1 MGRGGSPAIVKA
13 ASEAGAQ
20 AGQTGKGFGMEEE
33 IKAEAPAGENGEAA
47 APGREKAPR
56 RKKAAI
62 AAACAAAAAL
72 AVAGVAWA
80 ATHQAR
86 TLPADEPVGQEQAA
100 QPEQRAEIELEAR
113 AEGWSESSTPAIAHV
128 KGQGA
133 DFYHAMPANSAE
145 KVEVPA
151 QGGYEVEWISPVN
164 ADGSLYRASS
174 KAAKAEAGGDKS
186 STGLE
191 LVPADQVTQADID
204 EVMDKI
210 SEAVSKGDS
219 TLAGDAG
226 RDLVDKA
233 AANAANAPA
242 ADKSKVEE
250 KAEGA
255 KDSVSEQPAQSK
267 PEQPSQPEQAAGGS
281 SASAEQPSAPSQPA
295 AERKWVADYEQ
306 VWVPSYVTVTDQA
319 AWDEQVPV
327 YGYSERSICNTCG
340 ADVTG
345 NTAAHAKQ
353 HAMNGEN
360 GGHHTEV
367 VQTIT
372 GYSTVHHDAVTHVED
387 QGHWETRES
396 GGHWE

>member
-1 MGRGGSPAIVKA
+1 MTSA
-13 ASEAGAQ
+13 ASEAGTQ
-20 AGQTGKGFGMEEE
+20 AGQTGKGFEMEDE
-33 IKAEAPAGENGEAA
+33 IKAEAPAEENVEAA
-47 APGREKAPR
+47 APGREKEPR

-62 AAACAAAAAL
+62 AAAFAAAAL

-80 ATHQAR
+80 ATHQAQ
-86 TLPADEPVGQEQAA
+86 TLPADEPVGQDQAA

-255 KDSVSEQPAQSK
+255 KDSVSEQPAQIK
-267 PEQPSQPEQAAGGS
+267 PEQPSQASQPERPSQAAGGS

-306 VWVPSYVTVTDQA
+306 VWVPNYVTVTDQA

-345 NTAAHAKQ
+345 NEAAHGEQ
-353 HAMNGEN
+353 HMLNGQN
-360 GGHHTEV
+360 AGHHSEV

>member
-1 MGRGGSPAIVKA
+1 MTSA

-20 AGQTGKGFGMEEE
+20 AGRTGKGFGMEDE
-33 IKAEAPAGENGEAA
+33 IKAEAPAEENVEAA
-47 APGREKAPR
+47 APGREKEPR

-72 AVAGVAWA
+72 AVAGAAWA
-80 ATHQAR
+80 ATHQAQ
-86 TLPADEPVGQEQAA
+86 TLPADEPAGQERAA

-174 KAAKAEAGGDKS
+174 KAAKAEAGGERS

-255 KDSVSEQPAQSK
+255 KDSVSEQPAQIK
-267 PEQPSQPEQAAGGS
+267 PEQPSQAAGGS
-281 SASAEQPSAPSQPA
+281 SASSEQPSAPSQPA
-295 AERKWVADYEQ
+295 AERKWVADYER

>member
-1 MGRGGSPAIVKA
+1 MTSA
-13 ASEAGAQ
+13 ASDAGAQ
-20 AGQTGKGFGMEEE
+20 AKRTGKGFGMEDE
-33 IKAEAPAGENGEAA
+33 IKAEAPAEENGEDEAA
-47 APGREKAPR
+47 GREKAPR

-62 AAACAAAAAL
+62 AAACAAAL

-80 ATHQAR
+80 AAHQAQ
-86 TLPADEPVGQEQAA
+86 TPPADEPAGQEQAA

-113 AEGWSESSTPAIAHV
+113 AEGWSGSSTPVIAHV
-128 KGQGA
+128 KGRGA

-151 QGGYEVEWISPVN
+151 QGGYEVEWVSPVN
-164 ADGSLYRASS
+164 ADGSLYRAPS
-174 KAAKAEAGGDKS
+174 KAAEAEAGGDKS
-186 STGLE
+186 SASLE

-219 TLAGDAG
+219 TLSGDAG

-233 AANAANAPA
+233 ASNAANAPA

-267 PEQPSQPEQAAGGS
+267 PEQSSQPERPSQAAGGS
-281 SASAEQPSAPSQPA
+281 SASAGQPSAPSQPA

-306 VWVPSYVTVTDQA
+306 VWVPNYVTVTDQA

-345 NTAAHAKQ
+345 NEAAHGKQ
-353 HAMNGEN
+353 HAMNGQN
-360 GGHHTEV
+360 AGHHSEV

>member
-1 MGRGGSPAIVKA
+1 
-13 ASEAGAQ
+13 
-20 AGQTGKGFGMEEE
+20 MEDE
-33 IKAEAPAGENGEAA
+33 IKAEAPAEENGEAA
-47 APGREKAPR
+47 APGREKEPR

-80 ATHQAR
+80 ATHQAQ
-86 TLPADEPVGQEQAA
+86 TLPADEPVGQDQAA

-204 EVMDKI
+204 EVLDKI

-255 KDSVSEQPAQSK
+255 KDSVSEQPAQIK
-267 PEQPSQPEQAAGGS
+267 PERPSQAAGGS

-295 AERKWVADYEQ
+295 AERKWVADYEP

-372 GYSTVHHDAVTHVED
+372 GYNTVHHDAVTHVED

>member
-1 MGRGGSPAIVKA
+1 MTSA

-20 AGQTGKGFGMEEE
+20 AGQTGKGFGMEDE
-33 IKAEAPAGENGEAA
+33 IKAEAPAEENVEAA
-47 APGREKAPR
+47 APGREKEPR

-80 ATHQAR
+80 ATHQAQ
-86 TLPADEPVGQEQAA
+86 TLPADEPAGQEQAA

-255 KDSVSEQPAQSK
+255 KDSVSEQPAQIK
-267 PEQPSQPEQAAGGS
+267 PEQPSQASQPAGGS

-372 GYSTVHHDAVTHVED
+372 GYNTVHHDAVTHVED

>member
-1 MGRGGSPAIVKA
+1 MTSA

-20 AGQTGKGFGMEEE
+20 AGQTGKGFGMEDE
-33 IKAEAPAGENGEAA
+33 IKAEAPAEENVEAA
-47 APGREKAPR
+47 APGREKEPR
-56 RKKAAI
+56 RKRAAI

-80 ATHQAR
+80 ATHQAQ
-86 TLPADEPVGQEQAA
+86 TLPADEPVGQDQAA

-255 KDSVSEQPAQSK
+255 KDSVSEQPAQIK
-267 PEQPSQPEQAAGGS
+267 PEQPSQASQPEQPSQAAGGS

-306 VWVPSYVTVTDQA
+306 VWVPNYVTVTDQA

-340 ADVTG
+340 ADCTG
-345 NTAAHAKQ
+345 NTAAHGKQ
-353 HAMNGEN
+353 HMMNGQN
-360 GGHHTEV
+360 AGYHTEV
-367 VQTIT
+367 IQTIT
-372 GYSTVHHDAVTHVED
+372 GYNTVHHDAVTHVED

>member
-1 MGRGGSPAIVKA
+1 
-13 ASEAGAQ
+13 
-20 AGQTGKGFGMEEE
+20 MEDE
-33 IKAEAPAGENGEAA
+33 IKADAPAEENVEAA
-47 APGREKAPR
+47 APGREKEPR

-80 ATHQAR
+80 ATHQAQ
-86 TLPADEPVGQEQAA
+86 TLPADEPVGQDQAA

-113 AEGWSESSTPAIAHV
+113 AEGWSESSTPATAHV

-174 KAAKAEAGGDKS
+174 KAVKAEAGGDKS

-233 AANAANAPA
+233 AANAAKAPA

-255 KDSVSEQPAQSK
+255 KDSVSEQPAQIK
-267 PEQPSQPEQAAGGS
+267 PEQPSQAAGGS

-340 ADVTG
+340 ADCTG
-345 NTAAHAKQ
+345 NTAAHGKQ
-353 HAMNGEN
+353 HMMNGQN
-360 GGHHTEV
+360 AGYHTEV
-367 VQTIT
+367 IQTIT
-372 GYSTVHHDAVTHVED
+372 GYNTVHHDAVTHVED

>member
-1 MGRGGSPAIVKA
+1 MTSA

-20 AGQTGKGFGMEEE
+20 AGQTGKGFGMEDE
-33 IKAEAPAGENGEAA
+33 IKAEAPAEESGEAA
-47 APGREKAPR
+47 APGGEKAPR

-72 AVAGVAWA
+72 AVAGAAWA
-80 ATHQAR
+80 ATHQAQ
-86 TLPADEPVGQEQAA
+86 TLPADEPAGQEQAA

-174 KAAKAEAGGDKS
+174 KAAKAEAGGERS

-255 KDSVSEQPAQSK
+255 KDSVSEQPAQIK
-267 PEQPSQPEQAAGGS
+267 PEQPSQPERPSQAAGGS
-281 SASAEQPSAPSQPA
+281 SASAGQPSAPSQPA

-306 VWVPSYVTVTDQA
+306 VWVPNYVTVTDQA
-319 AWDEQVPV
+319 AWDEQVPT

>member
-1 MGRGGSPAIVKA
+1 MTSA

-33 IKAEAPAGENGEAA
+33 IKAEALAEENGEAA
-47 APGREKAPR
+47 AAGREKAPR

-72 AVAGVAWA
+72 AVAGAAWA
-80 ATHQAR
+80 ATHQAQ
-86 TLPADEPVGQEQAA
+86 TLPADEPAGQEQAA

-113 AEGWSESSTPAIAHV
+113 ADGWSESSTPAIAHV

-164 ADGSLYRASS
+164 ADGSLDRAPA
-174 KAAKAEAGGDKS
+174 KAAKAEAGGERS

-255 KDSVSEQPAQSK
+255 KDSVSEQPAQIK
-267 PEQPSQPEQAAGGS
+267 PEQPSQPERPSQAAGGS
-281 SASAEQPSAPSQPA
+281 SASSEQPSAPSQPA
-295 AERKWVADYEQ
+295 AERKWVADYER

-367 VQTIT
+367 IQTIT

>member
-1 MGRGGSPAIVKA
+1 MTSA

-20 AGQTGKGFGMEEE
+20 AGQTGKGFGMEDE
-33 IKAEAPAGENGEAA
+33 IKAEAPAEESGEAA
-47 APGREKAPR
+47 ATGREKAPR
-56 RKKAAI
+56 RKRAAI

-80 ATHQAR
+80 ATHQAQ
-86 TLPADEPVGQEQAA
+86 TLPADEPAGQEQAA

-164 ADGSLYRASS
+164 ADGSLYRAPA

-255 KDSVSEQPAQSK
+255 KDSVSEQPAQIK
-267 PEQPSQPEQAAGGS
+267 PEQPSQASQPEQPSQAAGGS
-281 SASAEQPSAPSQPA
+281 SASAGQPSAPSQPA

>member
-1 MGRGGSPAIVKA
+1 MTSA

-20 AGQTGKGFGMEEE
+20 AGQTGKGFGMEDE
-33 IKAEAPAGENGEAA
+33 IKADAPAEENGEAA
-47 APGREKAPR
+47 ATGREKAPR

-80 ATHQAR
+80 ATHQAQ

-191 LVPADQVTQADID
+191 LMPADQVTQADID

-255 KDSVSEQPAQSK
+255 KDSVSEQPAQIK
-267 PEQPSQPEQAAGGS
+267 PEQPSQPSQAAGGS

-306 VWVPSYVTVTDQA
+306 VWVPNYVTVTDQA

-340 ADVTG
+340 ADCTG
-345 NTAAHAKQ
+345 NTAAHGKQ
-353 HAMNGEN
+353 HMMNGQN
-360 GGHHTEV
+360 AGYHTEV

>member
-1 MGRGGSPAIVKA
+1 MTSA
-13 ASEAGAQ
+13 ASDAGAQ
-20 AGQTGKGFGMEEE
+20 AKRTGKGFGMEDE
-33 IKAEAPAGENGEAA
+33 IKAEAPAEENGEAA
-47 APGREKAPR
+47 VAGREKAPR

-80 ATHQAR
+80 AAHQAQ
-86 TLPADEPVGQEQAA
+86 TPPADEPAGQEQAA

-113 AEGWSESSTPAIAHV
+113 AEGWSGSSTPAIAHV

-151 QGGYEVEWISPVN
+151 QGGYEVEWVSPVN
-164 ADGSLYRASS
+164 ADGSLYRAPS
-174 KAAKAEAGGDKS
+174 KAAEAEAGGGKS
-186 STGLE
+186 SASLE

-219 TLAGDAG
+219 TLSGDAG

-233 AANAANAPA
+233 ASNAANAPA

-267 PEQPSQPEQAAGGS
+267 PEQPSQPERPSQAAGGS
-281 SASAEQPSAPSQPA
+281 SASAGQPSAPSQPA

-306 VWVPSYVTVTDQA
+306 VWVPNYVTVTDQA

-345 NTAAHAKQ
+345 NEAAHGKQ
-353 HAMNGEN
+353 HAMNGQN
-360 GGHHTEV
+360 AGHHSEV

>member
-1 MGRGGSPAIVKA
+1 MTSA

-20 AGQTGKGFGMEEE
+20 AGQTGKGFGMEDE
-33 IKAEAPAGENGEAA
+33 IKAEAPAEENGEAA
-47 APGREKAPR
+47 ATGREKEPR
-56 RKKAAI
+56 RKRAAI

-80 ATHQAR
+80 ATHQTQ

-255 KDSVSEQPAQSK
+255 KDSVNEQPAQSK
-267 PEQPSQPEQAAGGS
+267 PEQPAQPEQAAGGS
-281 SASAEQPSAPSQPA
+281 SASAGQPSAPSQPA

-306 VWVPSYVTVTDQA
+306 VWVPNYVTVTDQA

>member
-1 MGRGGSPAIVKA
+1 MTSA

-20 AGQTGKGFGMEEE
+20 AGQTGKGFGMEDE

-47 APGREKAPR
+47 ASGREKAPR

-86 TLPADEPVGQEQAA
+86 TLPADEPAGQEQAA
-100 QPEQRAEIELEAR
+100 QPEQRAETELEAR

-164 ADGSLYRASS
+164 ADGSLYRAPA

-345 NTAAHAKQ
+345 NEAAHAEQ
-353 HAMNGEN
+353 HALNGQN
-360 GGHHTEV
+360 CGHHSEV

-372 GYSTVHHDAVTHVED
+372 GYSTVHHEAVTHVED

>member
-1 MGRGGSPAIVKA
+1 MTSA

-20 AGQTGKGFGMEEE
+20 AGQTGKGFGMEDE
-33 IKAEAPAGENGEAA
+33 IKAEAPAEENGEAA
-47 APGREKAPR
+47 APGSDKAPR

-80 ATHQAR
+80 ATHQAQ
-86 TLPADEPVGQEQAA
+86 TLPADEPVGQDQAA

-255 KDSVSEQPAQSK
+255 KDSVIEQPAQIK
-267 PEQPSQPEQAAGGS
+267 PEQPSQPERPSQAAGGS

-306 VWVPSYVTVTDQA
+306 VWVPNYVTVTDQA

>member
-1 MGRGGSPAIVKA
+1 
-13 ASEAGAQ
+13 
-20 AGQTGKGFGMEEE
+20 MEDE
-33 IKAEAPAGENGEAA
+33 IKADAPAEENVEAA
-47 APGREKAPR
+47 APGREKEPR

-80 ATHQAR
+80 ATHQAQ
-86 TLPADEPVGQEQAA
+86 TLPADEPVGQDQAA

-233 AANAANAPA
+233 AANAAKAPA

-255 KDSVSEQPAQSK
+255 KDSVSEQPAQIK
-267 PEQPSQPEQAAGGS
+267 PEQPSQASQPEQPSQAAGGS
-281 SASAEQPSAPSQPA
+281 SASAEQPA

-340 ADVTG
+340 ADCTG
-345 NTAAHAKQ
+345 NTAAHGKQ
-353 HAMNGEN
+353 HMMNGQN
-360 GGHHTEV
+360 AGYHTEV
-367 VQTIT
+367 IQTIT
-372 GYSTVHHDAVTHVED
+372 GYNTVHHDAVTHVED

>member
-1 MGRGGSPAIVKA
+1 MTSA

-20 AGQTGKGFGMEEE
+20 AGQTGKGFGMEDE
-33 IKAEAPAGENGEAA
+33 IKAEAPAEENGEAA
-47 APGREKAPR
+47 ATGREKAPR

-80 ATHQAR
+80 ATHQTQ

-255 KDSVSEQPAQSK
+255 KDSVSEQPAQIK
-267 PEQPSQPEQAAGGS
+267 PEQPSQPSQAAGGS
-281 SASAEQPSAPSQPA
+281 SASAGQPPAPSQPA

-306 VWVPSYVTVTDQA
+306 VWVPNYVTVTDQA

-345 NTAAHAKQ
+345 NEAAHGKQ
-353 HAMNGEN
+353 HAMNGQN
-360 GGHHTEV
+360 AGHHSEV

-372 GYSTVHHDAVTHVED
+372 GYNTVHHDAVTHVED

>member
-1 MGRGGSPAIVKA
+1 
-13 ASEAGAQ
+13 
-20 AGQTGKGFGMEEE
+20 MEEE
-33 IKAEAPAGENGEAA
+33 IKAEASAEENGEDEAA
-47 APGREKAPR
+47 GREKAPR

-80 ATHQAR
+80 AAHQAQ
-86 TLPADEPVGQEQAA
+86 TPPADEPAGQEQAA

-113 AEGWSESSTPAIAHV
+113 AEGWSGSSTPAIAHV

-267 PEQPSQPEQAAGGS
+267 PEQPSQPERPSQAAGGS
-281 SASAEQPSAPSQPA
+281 SASAGQPSAPSQPA

-306 VWVPSYVTVTDQA
+306 VWVPNYVTVTDQA

-345 NTAAHAKQ
+345 NEAAHGKQ
-353 HAMNGEN
+353 HAMNGQN
-360 GGHHTEV
+360 AGHHSEV

>member
-1 MGRGGSPAIVKA
+1 MTSA

-20 AGQTGKGFGMEEE
+20 AGQTGKGFGMEDE
-33 IKAEAPAGENGEAA
+33 IKAEAPAEESGEAA
-47 APGREKAPR
+47 APGGEKAPR
-56 RKKAAI
+56 WKKAAI

-72 AVAGVAWA
+72 AVAGAAWA
-80 ATHQAR
+80 ATHQAQ
-86 TLPADEPVGQEQAA
+86 TLPADEPAGQERAA

-151 QGGYEVEWISPVN
+151 QGGYEVEWVAPVN
-164 ADGSLYRASS
+164 ADGSLYRAPAE
-174 KAAKAEAGGDKS
+174 AAKAEAGGERS

-204 EVMDKI
+204 EAMDKI

-255 KDSVSEQPAQSK
+255 KDSVSEQPAQIK
-267 PEQPSQPEQAAGGS
+267 PEQPSQPERPSQAAGGS
-281 SASAEQPSAPSQPA
+281 SASSEQPSAPSQPA

-306 VWVPSYVTVTDQA
+306 VWVPNYVTVTDQA

-327 YGYSERSICNTCG
+327 YGYSERCICNTCG

-345 NTAAHAKQ
+345 NEAAHAKQ

-360 GGHHTEV
+360 GGHHSEV
-367 VQTIT
+367 VQTVT
-372 GYSTVHHDAVTHVED
+372 GYRTVHHDAVTHVED

>member
-1 MGRGGSPAIVKA
+1 
-13 ASEAGAQ
+13 
-20 AGQTGKGFGMEEE
+20 MEDE
-33 IKAEAPAGENGEAA
+33 IKAEAPAEENGEAA
-47 APGREKAPR
+47 APGSDKAPR

-80 ATHQAR
+80 ATHQAQ
-86 TLPADEPVGQEQAA
+86 TLPADEPVGQDQAA

-255 KDSVSEQPAQSK
+255 KDSVIEQPAQIK
-267 PEQPSQPEQAAGGS
+267 PEQPSQPERPSQAAGGS

-295 AERKWVADYEQ
+295 AERKWVVDYEQ
-306 VWVPSYVTVTDQA
+306 VWVPNYVTVTDQA

>member
-1 MGRGGSPAIVKA
+1 MTSA

-20 AGQTGKGFGMEEE
+20 AGQTGKGFGMEDE
-33 IKAEAPAGENGEAA
+33 IKAEAPAEENVEAA
-47 APGREKAPR
+47 APGREKEPR

-80 ATHQAR
+80 ATHQAQ
-86 TLPADEPVGQEQAA
+86 TLPADEPAGQEQAA

-255 KDSVSEQPAQSK
+255 KDSVSEQPAQIK
-267 PEQPSQPEQAAGGS
+267 PEQPSQPSQPEQPSQAAGGS
-281 SASAEQPSAPSQPA
+281 SASAGQPSAPSQPA

-306 VWVPSYVTVTDQA
+306 VWVPNYVTVTDQA

-340 ADVTG
+340 ADCTG
-345 NTAAHAKQ
+345 NTAAHGKQ
-353 HAMNGEN
+353 HMMNGQN
-360 GGHHTEV
+360 AGYHTEV

>member
-1 MGRGGSPAIVKA
+1 MTSA

-20 AGQTGKGFGMEEE
+20 AGQTGKGFGMEDE
-33 IKAEAPAGENGEAA
+33 IKAEAPAEENGEAA
-47 APGREKAPR
+47 ATGREKEPR
-56 RKKAAI
+56 RKRAAI

-191 LVPADQVTQADID
+191 LVPADQVTEADID

-281 SASAEQPSAPSQPA
+281 SASAGQPSAPSQPA

-345 NTAAHAKQ
+345 NEAAHGKQ

>member
-1 MGRGGSPAIVKA
+1 
-13 ASEAGAQ
+13 
-20 AGQTGKGFGMEEE
+20 MEDE
-33 IKAEAPAGENGEAA
+33 IKAEAPAEENGEAA
-47 APGREKAPR
+47 ATGREKAPR
-56 RKKAAI
+56 RKKTAI
-62 AAACAAAAAL
+62 AAACAAAVAL

-80 ATHQAR
+80 ATHQAQ

-255 KDSVSEQPAQSK
+255 KDSVSEQPAQIKPEQSSQSSQ
-267 PEQPSQPEQAAGGS
+267 PEQPSQAAGGS
-281 SASAEQPSAPSQPA
+281 SASAEQSSAPSQPA

-340 ADVTG
+340 ADCTG
-345 NTAAHAKQ
+345 NTAAHGKQ
-353 HAMNGEN
+353 HMMNGQN
-360 GGHHTEV
+360 AGYHTEV

-372 GYSTVHHDAVTHVED
+372 GYNTVHHDAVTHVED

>member
-1 MGRGGSPAIVKA
+1 MTPA
-13 ASEAGAQ
+13 ASEAGVHM
-20 AGQTGKGFGMEEE
+20 GQTGKGFGMEEE
-33 IKAEAPAGENGEAA
+33 IKAEAPAEESGEVA

-80 ATHQAR
+80 ATHQAQ
-86 TLPADEPVGQEQAA
+86 TLPADEPAGQEQAA
-100 QPEQRAEIELEAR
+100 QPEQKAEIELEAR
-113 AEGWSESSTPAIAHV
+113 ADGWSESSTPAIAHV

-151 QGGYEVEWISPVN
+151 QGGYEVEWVAPVN
-164 ADGSLYRASS
+164 ADGSLYRAPA

-186 STGLE
+186 SAELE

-210 SEAVSKGDS
+210 SEAVAKGDS

-255 KDSVSEQPAQSK
+255 KGSVSEQPAQSK

-281 SASAEQPSAPSQPA
+281 SASAGQPSAPSQPA

-340 ADVTG
+340 ADCTG
-345 NTAAHAKQ
+345 NTAAHGKQ
-353 HAMNGEN
+353 HMMNGQN
-360 GGHHTEV
+360 AGYHTEV

>member
-1 MGRGGSPAIVKA
+1 
-13 ASEAGAQ
+13 
-20 AGQTGKGFGMEEE
+20 MEDE
-33 IKAEAPAGENGEAA
+33 IKADAPAEENVEAA
-47 APGREKAPR
+47 APGREKEPR

-80 ATHQAR
+80 ATHQAQ
-86 TLPADEPVGQEQAA
+86 TLPADEPVGQDQAA

-255 KDSVSEQPAQSK
+255 KDSVSEQPAQIK
-267 PEQPSQPEQAAGGS
+267 PEQPSQAAGGS

>member
-1 MGRGGSPAIVKA
+1 MTSA

-20 AGQTGKGFGMEEE
+20 AGQTGKGFGMEDE
-33 IKAEAPAGENGEAA
+33 IKAEAPAEENGEAA
-47 APGREKAPR
+47 ATGREKAPR

-80 ATHQAR
+80 ATHQAQ
-86 TLPADEPVGQEQAA
+86 TLPADEPAGQEQAA

-164 ADGSLYRASS
+164 ADGSLYRAPA

-255 KDSVSEQPAQSK
+255 KDSVSEQPAQIK
-267 PEQPSQPEQAAGGS
+267 PEQPSQPERPSQAAGGS
-281 SASAEQPSAPSQPA
+281 SASSERPSAPSQPA

-306 VWVPSYVTVTDQA
+306 VWVPNYVTVTDQA

-345 NTAAHAKQ
+345 NEAAHGKQ
-353 HAMNGEN
+353 HAMNGQN
-360 GGHHTEV
+360 AGHHSEV

-372 GYSTVHHDAVTHVED
+372 GYNTVHHDAVTHVED

>member
-1 MGRGGSPAIVKA
+1 MTSA

-20 AGQTGKGFGMEEE
+20 AGQTGKGFGMEDE
-33 IKAEAPAGENGEAA
+33 IKAEAPAEESGEAA
-47 APGREKAPR
+47 APGGEKAPR

-72 AVAGVAWA
+72 AVAGAAWA
-80 ATHQAR
+80 ATHQAQ
-86 TLPADEPVGQEQAA
+86 TLPADEPAGQEQAA

-174 KAAKAEAGGDKS
+174 KAAKAEAGGERS

-255 KDSVSEQPAQSK
+255 KDSVSEQPAQIK
-267 PEQPSQPEQAAGGS
+267 PEQPSQPERPSQAAGGS

-306 VWVPSYVTVTDQA
+306 VWVPNYVTVTDQA
-319 AWDEQVPV
+319 AWDEQVPT

>member
-1 MGRGGSPAIVKA
+1 MTSA

-20 AGQTGKGFGMEEE
+20 AGQTGKGFGMEDE
-33 IKAEAPAGENGEAA
+33 IKAEAPAEENVEAA
-47 APGREKAPR
+47 APGREKEPR

-62 AAACAAAAAL
+62 AAACAAAAL

-80 ATHQAR
+80 ATHQAQ
-86 TLPADEPVGQEQAA
+86 TLPADEPAGQEQAA

-145 KVEVPA
+145 KVEVSA

-255 KDSVSEQPAQSK
+255 KDSVSEQPAQIK
-267 PEQPSQPEQAAGGS
+267 PEQPSQASQPEQPSQAAGGS
-281 SASAEQPSAPSQPA
+281 PASAEQPSAPSQPA

-306 VWVPSYVTVTDQA
+306 VWVPNYVTVTDQA

-345 NTAAHAKQ
+345 NEAAHGEQ
-353 HAMNGEN
+353 HMLNGQN
-360 GGHHTEV
+360 AGHHSEV

-372 GYSTVHHDAVTHVED
+372 GYNTVHHDAVTHVED

>member
-1 MGRGGSPAIVKA
+1 MTSA
-13 ASEAGAQ
+13 ASDAGAQ
-20 AGQTGKGFGMEEE
+20 AKRTGKGFGMEEE
-33 IKAEAPAGENGEAA
+33 IKAEATAEENGEAA
-47 APGREKAPR
+47 AAGREKAPR

-80 ATHQAR
+80 AAHQAQ
-86 TLPADEPVGQEQAA
+86 TLPADEPAGQEQAA

-113 AEGWSESSTPAIAHV
+113 AEGWSESSTPVIAHV

-151 QGGYEVEWISPVN
+151 QGGYEVEWVSPVN
-164 ADGSLYRASS
+164 ADGSLYRAPA
-174 KAAKAEAGGDKS
+174 KAAEAAAGGDKS
-186 STGLE
+186 STSLE

-204 EVMDKI
+204 DVMDKI

-219 TLAGDAG
+219 TLSGDAG

-233 AANAANAPA
+233 ASNAANAPA

-267 PEQPSQPEQAAGGS
+267 PEQSSQPERPSQAAGGS
-281 SASAEQPSAPSQPA
+281 SASAGQPSAPSQPA

-306 VWVPSYVTVTDQA
+306 VWVPNYVTVTDQA

>member
-1 MGRGGSPAIVKA
+1 MTSA

-20 AGQTGKGFGMEEE
+20 AGQTGKGFEMEEE

>member
-1 MGRGGSPAIVKA
+1 MTSA

-20 AGQTGKGFGMEEE
+20 AGQTGKGFGMEDE
-33 IKAEAPAGENGEAA
+33 IKAEAPAEENVEAA
-47 APGREKAPR
+47 APGREKEPR

-80 ATHQAR
+80 ATHQAQ

-174 KAAKAEAGGDKS
+174 KAAKAEAGGGKS

-255 KDSVSEQPAQSK
+255 KDSVSEQPAQIK
-267 PEQPSQPEQAAGGS
+267 PEQPSQASQPEQPSQAAGGS
-281 SASAEQPSAPSQPA
+281 SASAGQPSAPSQPA

-306 VWVPSYVTVTDQA
+306 VWVPNYVTVTDQA

-345 NTAAHAKQ
+345 NEAAHGKQ
-353 HAMNGEN
+353 HAMNGQN
-360 GGHHTEV
+360 AGHHSEV

-372 GYSTVHHDAVTHVED
+372 GYNTVHHDAVTHVED

>member
-1 MGRGGSPAIVKA
+1 MTSA

-20 AGQTGKGFGMEEE
+20 AGQTGKGFGMEDE
-33 IKAEAPAGENGEAA
+33 IKAEAPAEENVEAA
-47 APGREKAPR
+47 APGREKEPR

-80 ATHQAR
+80 ATHQAQ
-86 TLPADEPVGQEQAA
+86 TLPADEPAGQEQAA

-174 KAAKAEAGGDKS
+174 KAAKAEAGGGKS

-255 KDSVSEQPAQSK
+255 KDSVSEQPAQIK
-267 PEQPSQPEQAAGGS
+267 PEQPSQASQPEQPSQAAGGS
-281 SASAEQPSAPSQPA
+281 SASAGQPSAPSQPA

-306 VWVPSYVTVTDQA
+306 VWVPNYVTVTDQA

-340 ADVTG
+340 ADCTG
-345 NTAAHAKQ
+345 NTAAHGKQ
-353 HAMNGEN
+353 HMMNGQN
-360 GGHHTEV
+360 AGYHTEV
-367 VQTIT
+367 IQTIT
-372 GYSTVHHDAVTHVED
+372 GYNTVHHDAVTHVED

>member
-1 MGRGGSPAIVKA
+1 
-13 ASEAGAQ
+13 
-20 AGQTGKGFGMEEE
+20 MEDE
-33 IKAEAPAGENGEAA
+33 IKADAPAEENGEAA
-47 APGREKAPR
+47 ATGREKAPR

-80 ATHQAR
+80 ATHQAQ

-191 LVPADQVTQADID
+191 LMPADQVTQADID

-255 KDSVSEQPAQSK
+255 KDSVSEQPAQIK
-267 PEQPSQPEQAAGGS
+267 PEQPSQPSQAAGGS

-306 VWVPSYVTVTDQA
+306 VWVPNYVTVTDQA

-340 ADVTG
+340 ADCTG
-345 NTAAHAKQ
+345 NTAAHGKQ
-353 HAMNGEN
+353 HMMNGQN
-360 GGHHTEV
+360 AGYHTEV

>member
-1 MGRGGSPAIVKA
+1 MTSA

-20 AGQTGKGFGMEEE
+20 AGQTGKGFGMQDE
-33 IKAEAPAGENGEAA
+33 IKAEAPAEENVEAA
-47 APGREKAPR
+47 APGREKEPR

-80 ATHQAR
+80 ATHQAQ
-86 TLPADEPVGQEQAA
+86 TLPADEPAGQEQAA

-174 KAAKAEAGGDKS
+174 KAAKAEAGGGKS
-186 STGLE
+186 STGRE

-255 KDSVSEQPAQSK
+255 KDSVSEQPAQIK
-267 PEQPSQPEQAAGGS
+267 PEQPSQASQPEQPSQAAGGS
-281 SASAEQPSAPSQPA
+281 SASAGQPSAPSQPA

-306 VWVPSYVTVTDQA
+306 VWVPNYVTVTDQA

-345 NTAAHAKQ
+345 NEAAHGKQ
-353 HAMNGEN
+353 HAMNGQN
-360 GGHHTEV
+360 GGHHSEV

-372 GYSTVHHDAVTHVED
+372 GYNTVHHDAVTHVED

>member
-1 MGRGGSPAIVKA
+1 
-13 ASEAGAQ
+13 
-20 AGQTGKGFGMEEE
+20 MEEE
-33 IKAEAPAGENGEAA
+33 IKAEASAEENGEDEAA
-47 APGREKAPR
+47 GREKAPR

-80 ATHQAR
+80 AAHQAQ
-86 TLPADEPVGQEQAA
+86 TPPADEPAGQEQAA

-113 AEGWSESSTPAIAHV
+113 AEGWSGSSTPAIAHV

-151 QGGYEVEWISPVN
+151 QGGYEVEWVSPVN
-164 ADGSLYRASS
+164 ADGSLYRAPA
-174 KAAKAEAGGDKS
+174 KAAEAGGDKS
-186 STGLE
+186 STSLE

-219 TLAGDAG
+219 TLSGDAG

-233 AANAANAPA
+233 ASNAANAPA

-267 PEQPSQPEQAAGGS
+267 PEQPSQPERPSQAAGGS
-281 SASAEQPSAPSQPA
+281 SASAGQPSAPSQPA

-306 VWVPSYVTVTDQA
+306 VWVPNYVTVTDQA

-345 NTAAHAKQ
+345 NEAAHGKQ
-353 HAMNGEN
+353 HAMNGQN
-360 GGHHTEV
+360 AGHHSEV

>member
-1 MGRGGSPAIVKA
+1 MSRGGSPAIVKA

-20 AGQTGKGFGMEEE
+20 AGQTGKGFEMEEE
-33 IKAEAPAGENGEAA
+33 IKAEAPAEENGEAA
-47 APGREKAPR
+47 APGSEKAPR

-164 ADGSLYRASS
+164 ADGSLYRAPA

-281 SASAEQPSAPSQPA
+281 SASAGQPSAPSQPA

-306 VWVPSYVTVTDQA
+306 VWVPNYVTVTDQA

-327 YGYSERSICNTCG
+327 YGYSERCICNTCG
-340 ADVTG
+340 ADCTG
-345 NTAAHAKQ
+345 NEAAHGKQ
-353 HAMNGEN
+353 HMMNGQN
-360 GGHHTEV
+360 AGYHTEV
-367 VQTIT
+367 IQTIT
-372 GYSTVHHDAVTHVED
+372 GYNTVHHDAVTHVED

>member
-1 MGRGGSPAIVKA
+1 MTSA

-20 AGQTGKGFGMEEE
+20 AGQIGKGFGMEDE
-33 IKAEAPAGENGEAA
+33 IKAEAPAEENGEAA
-47 APGREKAPR
+47 ATGREKAPR
-56 RKKAAI
+56 RKRAAI

-80 ATHQAR
+80 ATHQTQ

-255 KDSVSEQPAQSK
+255 KDSVSEQPAQIK
-267 PEQPSQPEQAAGGS
+267 PEQPSQASQPEQPSQAAGGS

-306 VWVPSYVTVTDQA
+306 VWVPNYVTVTDQA

-340 ADVTG
+340 ADCTG
-345 NTAAHAKQ
+345 NTAAHGKQ
-353 HAMNGEN
+353 HMMNGQN
-360 GGHHTEV
+360 AGYHTEV
-367 VQTIT
+367 IQTIT
-372 GYSTVHHDAVTHVED
+372 GYNTVHHDAVTHVED

>member
-1 MGRGGSPAIVKA
+1 
-13 ASEAGAQ
+13 
-20 AGQTGKGFGMEEE
+20 MEEE
-33 IKAEAPAGENGEAA
+33 IKAEVPAEENGDAA

-80 ATHQAR
+80 AAHQAQ
-86 TLPADEPVGQEQAA
+86 TPPADEPAGQEQAA

-151 QGGYEVEWISPVN
+151 QGGYEVEWVSPVN
-164 ADGSLYRASS
+164 ADGSLYRAPA
-174 KAAKAEAGGDKS
+174 KAAEAAAGGDKS
-186 STGLE
+186 STSLE

-219 TLAGDAG
+219 TLSGDAG

-233 AANAANAPA
+233 ASNAANAPA

-267 PEQPSQPEQAAGGS
+267 PEQSSQPEQPSQAAGGS
-281 SASAEQPSAPSQPA
+281 SASAGQPSAPSQPA

-306 VWVPSYVTVTDQA
+306 VWVPNYVTVTDQA

-345 NTAAHAKQ
+345 NEAAHGKQ
-353 HAMNGEN
+353 HAMNGQN
-360 GGHHTEV
+360 AGHHSEV

>member
-1 MGRGGSPAIVKA
+1 MTSA

-20 AGQTGKGFGMEEE
+20 AGQTGKGFGMEDE
-33 IKAEAPAGENGEAA
+33 IKADAPAEENGEAA
-47 APGREKAPR
+47 APGREKEPR

-86 TLPADEPVGQEQAA
+86 TLPADEPAGQEQAA

-255 KDSVSEQPAQSK
+255 KDSVSEQPAQIK
-267 PEQPSQPEQAAGGS
+267 PEQPSQAAGGS
-281 SASAEQPSAPSQPA
+281 SASAGQPSAPSQPA

-306 VWVPSYVTVTDQA
+306 VWVPNYVTVTDQA

-340 ADVTG
+340 ADCTG
-345 NTAAHAKQ
+345 NTAAHGKQ
-353 HAMNGEN
+353 HMMNGQN
-360 GGHHTEV
+360 AGYHTEV